1 MNEDDIILQE
11 YKVAFRKYSRNG
23 FIDLDNLLKYK
34 FKFQIHR
41 LEHVIN
47 ELEGVVP
54 PSRMSQ
60 YYITLIKKGSGE
72 KTIGHFNFSIGNN
85 TLLCIP
91 KRVMHSSQYWS
102 LACSGYVLS
111 FDIDFFTQKA
121 FPRQLIIKKKIF
133 KSSIKPYMALTMPQ
147 RRKLEPIFEFILKE
161 YKEGFNTKNELI
173 AVKILELMIQCDRLY
188 DELESK
194 GNEVVYHEVLEKFNQ
209 LLEKNYAAQRSVRF
223 YADELHVHPN
233 HLNYLLKKH
242 TGQSAKETINQ
253 HILSEAK
260 YLLSSSSLNMKEIAD
275 KLGFENPEYF
285 NVFFRRALEIPP
297 TKYRKSLV

>member
-1 MNEDDIILQE
+1 MNEDDIILKE
-11 YKVAFRKYSRNG
+11 YKAAFRKYSRDG
-23 FIDLDNLLKYK
+23 ILDLDDLLKYK

-41 LEHVIN
+41 LENVIS

-54 PSRMSQ
+54 PSRLSQ
-60 YYITLIKKGSGE
+60 YYITLIKKGSGQ
-72 KTIGHFNFSIGNN
+72 KSIGHFNFTIGNN

-102 LACSGYVLS
+102 LRCSGYVLS

-121 FPRQLIIKKKIF
+121 FPRQLIIRKKIF
-133 KSSIKPYMALTMPQ
+133 KSSIKPYMVLSVPQ
-147 RRKLEPIFEFILKE
+147 RQKLEPIFEFILKE

-173 AVKILELMIQCDRLY
+173 AVKILELMIQCDRFY
-188 DELESK
+188 DELQSK
-194 GNEVVYHEVLEKFNQ
+194 GHQVVFHEALEKLNE
-209 LLEKNYAAQRSVRF
+209 LLEKNFTEQRSVQF
-223 YADELHVHPN
+223 YADELHIHPN

-253 HILSEAK
+253 HILTEAK
-260 YLLSSSSLNMKEIAD
+260 YLLSLSSLNIKEIAG

-285 NVFFRRALEIPP
+285 NVFFRRALKITP
-297 TKYRKSLV
+297 TQYKNSLV